1 MPLTLGSLQCKPP
14 PNLDNPLTPTKRD
27 FRMEFQQIRF
37 NNILELPEEVVE
49 EFQVVVVVMA
59 GEDLRVLISR
69 TRVEMVW

>member
-49 EFQVVVVVMA
+49 EYALPNIRLHFIRDCVVATFIEPVA
-59 GEDLRVLISR
+59 
-69 TRVEMVW
+69 

>member
-14 PNLDNPLTPTKRD
+14 PNLDNPRTPTKRD

-49 EFQVVVVVMA
+49 EYALPNIRLHFLRDCVVATFIEPVA
-59 GEDLRVLISR
+59 
-69 TRVEMVW
+69 